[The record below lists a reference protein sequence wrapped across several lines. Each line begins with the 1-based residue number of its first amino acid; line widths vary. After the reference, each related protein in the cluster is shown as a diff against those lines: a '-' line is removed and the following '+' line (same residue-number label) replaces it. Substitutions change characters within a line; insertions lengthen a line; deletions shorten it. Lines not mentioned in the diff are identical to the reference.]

1 MIQKST
7 VIQIISDYLVS
18 TDTYLVDV
26 KVGTDNRILVEIDAF
41 EGISI
46 DQCVELSRH
55 IESKL
60 DRDIEDYE
68 LEVGSAGL
76 TEPFKV
82 LKQYEKALGEE
93 VEILSTTGIKHSGVL
108 VEVDADHIALEVE
121 TSVKPEGAK
130 RKTTVLETKTFNY
143 KDIKT
148 TKRIIRF
155 K

>member
-7 VIQIISDYLVS
+7 VIQIVNDFLLSS
-18 TDTYLVDV
+18 DTYLVDV

-41 EGISI
+41 DGITI
-46 DQCVELSRH
+46 DQCVELSKF

-60 DRDIEDYE
+60 DREVEDYE

-82 LKQYEKALGEE
+82 LKQYEKCQGEE
-93 VEILSTTGIKHSGVL
+93 VEVLTATGIKHTGIL
-108 VEVDADHIALEVE
+108 IDVEQDHFKLEVE
-121 TSVKPEGAK
+121 TTVKPEGAK
-130 RKTTVLETKTFNY
+130 RKTTVVETITFNY

-148 TKRIIRF
+148 TKRTIRF